1 MNPLLTQAL
10 VAPHI
15 DDLRRSACL
24 SGRSSATSAL
34 RPANAIARS
43 ATPSLH
49 GVAPGPRARLIT
61 TLIRD
66 PLPRPCDA
74 A

>member
-24 SGRSSATSAL
+24 SGRSSASSAL
-34 RPANAIARS
+34 RSANAIARS
-43 ATPSLH
+43 ATSSLH
-49 GVAPGPRARLIT
+49 SVVPAPRARFIT
-61 TLIRD
+61 TLVRD

>member
-24 SGRSSATSAL
+24 SRRSSATSAP
-34 RPANAIARS
+34 RSSDAITRS
-43 ATPSLH
+43 AMPSLH
-49 GVAPGPRARLIT
+49 GVVPAPRARFIT
-61 TLIRD
+61 TLVRD
-66 PLPRPCDA
+66 PLPCPCDA